1 LFILLTADHHC
12 LNVHSFHYYGN
23 ISSFDAVKTYSKNL
37 YKNHHKDIYIMLD
50 GIGVRVIMLNATFNN
65 ISVISWRSVLL
76 VDETG
81 ENHRSV
87 ASQ

>member
-1 LFILLTADHHC
+1 MFVLLIVDHHC
-12 LNVHSFHYYGN
+12 LNVHSFHYYGT
-23 ISSFDAVKTYSKNL
+23 ISRSDTVKTCSKNVH
-37 YKNHHKDIYIMLD
+37 KNHHKDIYIMLD

-76 VDETG
+76 VDEIG